1 LVRAE
6 TLYRFNEFRCF
17 ICGIWT
23 SAFYNGF
30 LGGNIRHAAVGLK
43 GLTDHT
49 QRGAGVG
56 YVVHY

>member
-1 LVRAE
+1 M
-6 TLYRFNEFRCF
+6 LYRFHEFRCF